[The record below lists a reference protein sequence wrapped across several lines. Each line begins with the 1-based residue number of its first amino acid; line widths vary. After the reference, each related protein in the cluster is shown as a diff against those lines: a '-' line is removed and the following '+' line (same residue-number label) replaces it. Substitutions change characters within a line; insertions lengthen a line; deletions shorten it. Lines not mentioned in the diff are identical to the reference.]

1 MRTKE
6 GDKTQKELIT
16 GILIYGAVVQVIVL
30 ILHRDILWYSAG
42 LWIGILAACLMVWH
56 MRRSIE
62 EALDL
67 GEDGALSHIRKTYL
81 IRLAVL
87 IAVIIITMILKVGSI
102 LTLFIGVMGLKV
114 SAYIQPYL
122 NKS

>member
-1 MRTKE
+1 MTEE
-6 GDKTQKELIT
+6 GDKTQKNLIT
-16 GILIYGAVVQVIVL
+16 GILIYGVVVQIVVL
-30 ILHRDILWYSAG
+30 ILHRNILWYSAG
-42 LWIGILAACLMVWH
+42 LWIGVLAACLMVWH

-67 GEDGALSHIRKTYL
+67 GEEGALSHIRKTYI

-87 IAVIIITMILKVGSI
+87 IAVIIITMVLKIGSI